1 MLVLTWQ
8 RIGLCLYLNN
18 SPYTVFASLLRSGFC
33 SYNGCVGPSSNLS
46 ASSLLLLLIT
56 SEGVKWNTGIV
67 RGLKDRK
74 EDVLLQGGGGG
85 EVNHTVY
92 SLGAE
97 NLLFCLLLFS
107 ISHMLTSIG
116 LSLTSF
122 LFLGLLHTHRTTHL
136 DLRTVPYTSF
146 NSWFFPYPILPALNV
161 ILTSSTY
168 LWIVDTAC
176 HAMKVLCIHLLCNF
190 PDRHQCHGA
199 HCTSIFRWYL
209 MQHPDDTL
217 QGIVRWKGG
226 SPCKVLNPVEHRS
239 LVSDLV
245 LQQLLPA
252 S

>member
-1 MLVLTWQ
+1 MCHHHNFPLSLPHPSKLPISHFTVDTSFKDSPPPHKLTTVFLKSFLTFCSELQMCSYSHGRGLVCVCTLIILHIQ
-8 RIGLCLYLNN
+8 FLHLCLEVDSALIMA
-18 SPYTVFASLLRSGFC
+18 VL
-33 SYNGCVGPSSNLS
+33 GPSSNLS

-56 SEGVKWNTGIV
+56 SEGVKWNTSIV
-67 RGLKDRK
+67 RGLEDRK

-85 EVNHTVY
+85 GGVNHTVY

-116 LSLTSF
+116 PSLTSF

-168 LWIVDTAC
+168 L
-176 HAMKVLCIHLLCNF
+176 
-190 PDRHQCHGA
+190 
-199 HCTSIFRWYL
+199 
-209 MQHPDDTL
+209 
-217 QGIVRWKGG
+217 
-226 SPCKVLNPVEHRS
+226 
-239 LVSDLV
+239 
-245 LQQLLPA
+245 
-252 S
+252 